1 MSAVK
6 VDTSSLGVSSDARLA
21 LYQHANA
28 ETNRF
33 VFNNPLFNMP
43 EALTSTKTD
52 EGESG
57 GANNMRLKDFLA
69 SVSSFSNFTDQQ
81 LVTLEQKAKIIK
93 FQQGELVFKQGEEGN
108 NFYVIHDGSCDVLI
122 QEDKDKIAAND
133 LGIAVN
139 RLTSGCYFGERALM
153 NAEPR
158 AASIKA
164 VVDTVCLVFS
174 RAVYEEVISGSNA
187 LIGKDASDHVDLTKD
202 HETRSLFRHIEGI
215 LDIEDP
221 SKRYTPLIKDLK
233 YKLATAL
240 TPELLVDEVVARMVM
255 TIKKSANAG
264 RVGLFL
270 VNEDQ
275 KSMTLKVSERAKG
288 IRLPVKGLAG
298 LIVTTN
304 STLNIPDAYEDE
316 RFDSTMDKRT
326 GYRTRQVLGA
336 PIRNPV
342 TGTSIGAL
350 QVNNRADSE
359 TEAFTA
365 EHQTVLELAA
375 EEMSELMHNRA
386 DFVVDDMQDV
396 DEAKEGEQMKPVLSS
411 TLASNFQIELYSMSF
426 GNWGEQ
432 FKREWAELHSIEVC
446 CSLYL
451 ALSQLCEPEIVTLDT
466 AQTYSPLDEMKLR
479 RRMQFNLAVR
489 DLPRAARVLFK
500 LRGRKKN
507 GSPVTLGWAASTV
520 FDFKGKM
527 DSVIDLRLFRG
538 DIDAPI
544 KTTLSNVNDSSAP
557 MLSMVL
563 AADLVMAPGDAVAPK
578 LLIAHHLT
586 PRVDPVIGED
596 ENQSETEKA
605 ELERIKTMS
614 FNPLGLSLISNT
626 DREYMWDMR
635 RQLINR
641 SDLLPAFIM
650 SMQWRNS
657 DRVQEL
663 YSLLDLWQ
671 VPSAQEALVL
681 LDRRFMDPKVRAFAV
696 HCLEKLEND
705 ELSLYMMQ
713 LCQQLKF
720 ENYADSALSRFLLR
734 RAVRSRRLIGH
745 IFYWQ
750 LQSEV
755 HNTDC
760 KRRFTLLLQIYIR
773 NCGQHRIDL
782 GRQVFVMNRLTNVA
796 ELVCQGNSK
805 SERLDIL
812 RGQLKETVLPSE
824 FQLPLNPLLKVAG
837 IDVERCRVME
847 SKKKPLWLTMYNQ
860 DKEDLVLMLKVGD
873 DLRQDA
879 LVLQL
884 LRVMNLLWEKEGLD
898 MQMQLYDCISTGDE
912 RGLLQVVGDAT
923 TVGSIMLH
931 ATDKK
936 KKEQGQAVKSGSL
949 FRKLAS
955 AMKALGDFTVIR
967 EWIHEQAVEAA
978 GGENASEEEVKEKE
992 DQCIQNF
999 IISTAAYCVASY
1011 VLGLGDRHND
1021 NLMITKFG
1029 HYFHIDFGHILG
1041 NFKSKFGVKREKA
1054 PFVFTH
1060 HMREV
1065 MDNDQFE
1072 MFTELCCDTYNILRR
1087 NAPFLVS
1094 LCSLAIPCELP
1105 ELQNEKDVMWIYEK
1119 LMVDS
1124 TEEEASEHFQREL
1137 RTALDTRMTRYNDA
1151 AHMLAHA

>member
-1 MSAVK
+1 
-6 VDTSSLGVSSDARLA
+6 
-21 LYQHANA
+21 
-28 ETNRF
+28 
-33 VFNNPLFNMP
+33 
-43 EALTSTKTD
+43 
-52 EGESG
+52 
-57 GANNMRLKDFLA
+57 
-69 SVSSFSNFTDQQ
+69 
-81 LVTLEQKAKIIK
+81 
-93 FQQGELVFKQGEEGN
+93 
-108 NFYVIHDGSCDVLI
+108 
-122 QEDKDKIAAND
+122 
-133 LGIAVN
+133 
-139 RLTSGCYFGERALM
+139 
-153 NAEPR
+153 
-158 AASIKA
+158 
-164 VVDTVCLVFS
+164 
-174 RAVYEEVISGSNA
+174 
-187 LIGKDASDHVDLTKD
+187 
-202 HETRSLFRHIEGI
+202 
-215 LDIEDP
+215 
-221 SKRYTPLIKDLK
+221 
-233 YKLATAL
+233 
-240 TPELLVDEVVARMVM
+240 
-255 TIKKSANAG
+255 
-264 RVGLFL
+264 
-270 VNEDQ
+270 
-275 KSMTLKVSERAKG
+275 
-288 IRLPVKGLAG
+288 
-298 LIVTTN
+298 
-304 STLNIPDAYEDE
+304 
-316 RFDSTMDKRT
+316 
-326 GYRTRQVLGA
+326 
-336 PIRNPV
+336 
-342 TGTSIGAL
+342 
-350 QVNNRADSE
+350 
-359 TEAFTA
+359 
-365 EHQTVLELAA
+365 
-375 EEMSELMHNRA
+375 
-386 DFVVDDMQDV
+386 
-396 DEAKEGEQMKPVLSS
+396 
-411 TLASNFQIELYSMSF
+411 
-426 GNWGEQ
+426 
-432 FKREWAELHSIEVC
+432 
-446 CSLYL
+446 
-451 ALSQLCEPEIVTLDT
+451 
-466 AQTYSPLDEMKLR
+466 
-479 RRMQFNLAVR
+479 MQFGIPVR

-500 LRGRKKN
+500 LRGRRKN

-557 MLSMVL
+557 MLSLVL
-563 AADLVMAPGDAVAPK
+563 AADLVMSHGDQAAPK
-578 LLIAHHLT
+578 LRIAHNLT
-586 PRVDPVIGED
+586 PRTEPVIGED

-605 ELERIKTMS
+605 ELDRIKTMS
-614 FNPLGLSLISNT
+614 FNPLGLSLMSNS
-626 DREYMWDMR
+626 DREFLWDLR

-671 VPSAQEALVL
+671 VPTPQEALVL

-805 SERLDIL
+805 SERLEIL

-837 IDVERCRVME
+837 IDPDRCRVME

-860 DKEDLVLMLKVGD
+860 DKEDVVLMLKVGD

-923 TVGSIMLH
+923 TLGSVLLH

-936 KKEQGQAVKSGSL
+936 KKEAGGTVRSGSL
-949 FRKLAS
+949 FRKLSS
-955 AMKALGDFTVIR
+955 AMKALSDFTVIR
-967 EWIHEQAVEAA
+967 EWLHEQALEQA
-978 GGENASEEEVKEKE
+978 GGESASEEEVKEKE
-992 DQCIQNF
+992 DQCIENF
-999 IISTAAYCVASY
+999 IVSAAAYCVASY

-1021 NLMITKFG
+1021 NLMTTKFG
-1029 HYFHIDFGHILG
+1029 HFFHIDFGHILG

-1060 HMREV
+1060 HMRAV
-1065 MDNDQFE
+1065 MDDDQFD
-1072 MFTELCCDTYNILRR
+1072 MFTELCCTTYNILRA

-1119 LMVDS
+1119 LMVDA
-1124 TEEEASEHFQREL
+1124 TEEEASEHFKREL
-1137 RTALDTRMTRYNDA
+1137 RVALDTRMTRINDA
-1151 AHMLAHA
+1151 SHMLAHA